1 MKLSK
6 IITLT
11 ALGFGLASVGLL
23 AGCQDDKTTS
33 ATSEVSKTS
42 ASTENST
49 ATGSTASP
57 NTATQKIPTVTVAE
71 AIDTYQ
77 KEFPNSDITSIDL
90 DSSFSKWYYQ
100 VEGVDDNK
108 EYEVKI
114 DAAKNTIKDS
124 SDKRLDRDEQNGIKR
139 AEDKL
144 DLTNLAP
151 LTEVTDIALTQ
162 ADGTVTDWS
171 LDKELNITYWSVSI
185 ENGKNE
191 TEVKINASTKE
202 VIAVEQD
209 N

>member
-11 ALGFGLASVGLL
+11 ALGFGLASVGVL
-23 AGCQDDKTTS
+23 AGCQDDKATS
-33 ATSEVSKTS
+33 ATPTEKTET
-42 ASTENST
+42 AKTTENNN
-49 ATGSTASP
+49 AT
-57 NTATQKIPTVTVAE
+57 NDATQKLPKVTVAE

-77 KEFPNSDITSIDL
+77 KEFPNSDITSIEL

-114 DAAKNTIKDS
+114 DAEKNTVKDS
-124 SDKRLDRDEQNGIKR
+124 SDKKLDRDDQNGIKR

-144 DLTNLAP
+144 DLNKLAS
-151 LTEVTDIALTQ
+151 LKDVTDIALTK
-162 ADGTVTDWS
+162 AEGTATDWS
-171 LDKELNITYWSVSI
+171 LDKELNVTYWSVTI

-191 TEVKINASTKE
+191 TEVKINASSKE
-202 VIAVEQD
+202 VIEIEQD